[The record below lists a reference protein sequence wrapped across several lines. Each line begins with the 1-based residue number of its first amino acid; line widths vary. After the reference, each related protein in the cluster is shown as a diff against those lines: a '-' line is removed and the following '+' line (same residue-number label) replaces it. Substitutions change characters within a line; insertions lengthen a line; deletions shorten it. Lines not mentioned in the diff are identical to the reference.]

1 MVLGLLTGSMPMLV
15 SLLFMQG
22 ITLTMWRSFLDKA
35 IPNLNNDKLRR
46 GFQQM
51 MPTTAQSANSLQSIP
66 QSPSSTDQFSTPST
80 SSSSMIMDQSSNNGN
95 SITNSLQL
103 LANLD
108 PRIVQLLAQVSGG
121 GGQTQPSQQQSNS
134 ITQTTA
140 PSPLS
145 SPIDQMNILNSLTTL
160 LRSSAPS
167 SMSMPQSNQQI
178 PLSLLLQNS
187 QPMQQQYQYLQ
198 QQQQQYTPIIDP
210 NNPNI
215 KYYEV
220 SSSNPPGQIDGQ
232 IIQYEQQ
239 QPYDIDGENLKY
251 DHIESHDDDDDT
263 KTMKKSSSKQPST
276 IQDDEPEEEYDDH
289 DDEEMDE
296 KRKNSDLYEEVD
308 YVDDGNEAE
317 ETTGDDEPEEDY
329 DELEN
334 ESDTVKSSIRDRIS
348 PKRMFTATKN
358 KIQMFR
364 HHHRISKRMIRLDL
378 SPLQTKLKE
387 KFKNAFPFLRR
398 NSNPVHNDRKPGI
411 NKKKIE
417 SKKIHYKNNNNNN
430 GRKLSTSSST
440 QNRQQKPLPY
450 QQSWRRTT
458 DQHKDNFR
466 FATPKIPI
474 LPDDDNDDDDDD
486 DKQDIVKKEEKPR
499 KNIKKSTTKKKQ
511 VKKTKTKTKIISLP
525 PKKISISSD
534 IDEFEANFC
543 NVTLNKIKT
552 NKKFGE
558 IWSKKNGWSRCHPKS
573 PSFRISKGIV
583 IPAINIESP
592 VDLSTTTTSPDDDID
607 ESTTTLPVNEEK
619 EGDDDNDVADLELT
633 TTEISELET
642 TTATT
647 TTTTTLESNEMTTE
661 QDIDDETTISTT
673 VATTQLTFP
682 INSDFFINFNN
693 FLATLGSS
701 STTTTMSPIF
711 FSASPPST
719 TTTTTTAMAPT
730 QTWNHVDEIP
740 KEFLFKRVCYL
751 LLNGGKDGGNIEI
764 NQLELHICS
773 HLIVGYARIATNGLV
788 VAQKPLEDGERYRLA
803 TMMKIQYPKL
813 KVMLSIGDLG
823 GTMFSIVTST
833 NRTRER
839 FIISI
844 LDICTEFNFDG
855 IDIDWEFPGF
865 RTPGLSR
872 DKQNLVQFLKE
883 LRQMSKLI
891 WPNDINNNNN
901 RGSSSSFLISLAVGA
916 PLMIASTSYLI
927 PEIEKFVDF
936 VNLMSYDFH
945 YYRPDKPYTG
955 HHAPLYPRS
964 TDNAYF
970 STLNVA
976 WTATYWAN
984 SGMPLRKIM
993 IGVPT
998 YARTYNLVVPIV
1010 QNMINLPA
1018 SGPGIGKGKLNY
1030 TRVCEFLR
1038 LPGTVK
1044 QFDFHSQVPYAYNG
1058 FDWVSYENEL
1068 SVATKAQWVV
1078 KTGMGGIVTFA
1089 LNFDDTK
1096 GICRDDGKRFPL
1108 QKTISNVLELAAIK
1122 SYKKSLHVPFQ
1133 FRNHDNNNR
1142 D

>member
-1 MVLGLLTGSMPMLV
+1 
-15 SLLFMQG
+15 
-22 ITLTMWRSFLDKA
+22 
-35 IPNLNNDKLRR
+35 
-46 GFQQM
+46 
-51 MPTTAQSANSLQSIP
+51 
-66 QSPSSTDQFSTPST
+66 
-80 SSSSMIMDQSSNNGN
+80 
-95 SITNSLQL
+95 
-103 LANLD
+103 
-108 PRIVQLLAQVSGG
+108 
-121 GGQTQPSQQQSNS
+121 
-134 ITQTTA
+134 
-140 PSPLS
+140 
-145 SPIDQMNILNSLTTL
+145 
-160 LRSSAPS
+160 
-167 SMSMPQSNQQI
+167 
-178 PLSLLLQNS
+178 
-187 QPMQQQYQYLQ
+187 
-198 QQQQQYTPIIDP
+198 
-210 NNPNI
+210 
-215 KYYEV
+215 
-220 SSSNPPGQIDGQ
+220 
-232 IIQYEQQ
+232 
-239 QPYDIDGENLKY
+239 
-251 DHIESHDDDDDT
+251 
-263 KTMKKSSSKQPST
+263 
-276 IQDDEPEEEYDDH
+276 
-289 DDEEMDE
+289 
-296 KRKNSDLYEEVD
+296 
-308 YVDDGNEAE
+308 
-317 ETTGDDEPEEDY
+317 
-329 DELEN
+329 
-334 ESDTVKSSIRDRIS
+334 
-348 PKRMFTATKN
+348 
-358 KIQMFR
+358 
-364 HHHRISKRMIRLDL
+364 
-378 SPLQTKLKE
+378 
-387 KFKNAFPFLRR
+387 
-398 NSNPVHNDRKPGI
+398 
-411 NKKKIE
+411 
-417 SKKIHYKNNNNNN
+417 
-430 GRKLSTSSST
+430 
-440 QNRQQKPLPY
+440 
-450 QQSWRRTT
+450 
-458 DQHKDNFR
+458 
-466 FATPKIPI
+466 
-474 LPDDDNDDDDDD
+474 
-486 DKQDIVKKEEKPR
+486 
-499 KNIKKSTTKKKQ
+499 
-511 VKKTKTKTKIISLP
+511 
-525 PKKISISSD
+525 
-534 IDEFEANFC
+534 
-543 NVTLNKIKT
+543 
-552 NKKFGE
+552 
-558 IWSKKNGWSRCHPKS
+558 
-573 PSFRISKGIV
+573 
-583 IPAINIESP
+583 
-592 VDLSTTTTSPDDDID
+592 
-607 ESTTTLPVNEEK
+607 
-619 EGDDDNDVADLELT
+619 
-633 TTEISELET
+633 
-642 TTATT
+642 
-647 TTTTTLESNEMTTE
+647 MTTE

-740 KEFLFKRVCYL
+740 KEFLWHILKVINASKIDNYQVNPVVVDNLKNHNLNKPKSIIDKKHENVENHRNNDNDDDDDDDGDEEEIDEELFHQIKDDNNRIDGKILVAHRFKRVCYL

-1096 GICRDDGKRFPL
+1096 GLRCNDFKSFLFSKIIFFSSNQHITGICRDDGKRFPL

-1122 SYKKSLHVPFQ
+1122 SYKKSLHVVKI
-1133 FRNHDNNNR
+1133 HG
-1142 D
+1142 